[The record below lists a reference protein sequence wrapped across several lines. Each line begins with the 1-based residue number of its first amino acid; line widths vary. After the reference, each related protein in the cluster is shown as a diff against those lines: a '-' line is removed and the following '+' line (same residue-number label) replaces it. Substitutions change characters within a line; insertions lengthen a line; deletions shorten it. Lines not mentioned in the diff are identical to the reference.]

1 MKGLTPDKYGK
12 TFTRL
17 HSLSREQ
24 LPIFRVQ
31 NPEQMR
37 TLAGF
42 LFILLAIAITACMKK
57 PVEQSAS
64 LAAPGGKVRMEFFL
78 APEGAPAYRVF
89 FGEQL
94 LVDTSSLGFTL
105 KDAPALRSG
114 FEVVKTAVSSFDETW
129 ETVWGERSK
138 IRNHY
143 NELTVH
149 LREKEAPNRLMQLVF
164 RAYDDALAFHYLIPE
179 QPGIAPEFVIMEE
192 HSEFQLTGDHLA
204 WWKPADI
211 DSYEYLYETTR
222 LNAIDASKYAP
233 ENERVD
239 RLIRN
244 FKACN
249 TPITMKTEE
258 GIHLS
263 IHEARQLDYPDMT
276 LALAGNSKL
285 VSELVPWADGDRVK
299 TALPMRTPWRTITI
313 SDWAGGLVES
323 NLILNLNDPNKIEDV
338 SFIEPMVYTGIWWE
352 LHIGKTT
359 WRRKFVEGSWSNTGG
374 EIHGATTEN
383 AKRYIDFNAANG
395 IRGLL
400 IEGWN
405 TGWEYWGMDTI
416 GFFDFVTP
424 YPDFDI
430 EEVVRYAKEKGVAI
444 IGHHETSGDVENYE
458 KHLEKAF
465 QLYKDLGIK
474 AVKTGYAGEIRP
486 KGERHHGQYM
496 IRHFQKVAELAAK
509 YGIAINAH
517 ESSKDTGLR
526 RTWPNFMTRECLR
539 GGEYEA
545 WSAGN
550 PPEHTVILP
559 FTRYLGGPGDYTPG
573 IFDVL
578 FEKYRK
584 NERVHTTVAK
594 QLALMVTLYSPQ
606 QMAADLPENYEGKP
620 AFQFVRDLVA
630 DWDES
635 EVLHAEVGD
644 FFTIVRKAKGSP
656 NWFLGSAT
664 DENPRELQAP
674 LSFLEDNKTF
684 VAAIYAD
691 GPGADWQRNPYPV
704 TIQKVLVTKDMTL
717 PLKLAPGGGAA
728 ISFIPATAEEEQT
741 IPRWENE

>member
-1 MKGLTPDKYGK
+1 MKL
-12 TFTRL
+12 
-17 HSLSREQ
+17 
-24 LPIFRVQ
+24 
-31 NPEQMR
+31 
-37 TLAGF
+37 LAFF
-42 LFILLAIAITACMKK
+42 LFTSLLLNMSACSKKTA
-57 PVEQSAS
+57 EQSAT
-64 LAAPGGKVRMEFFL
+64 LQAPGGKISIAFFL
-78 APEGAPAYRVF
+78 LSGGEPAYAVRYADQTVI
-89 FGEQL
+89 
-94 LVDTSSLGFTL
+94 DTSTLGFTL
-105 KDAPALRSG
+105 KDAQALRAG
-114 FEVVKTAVSSFDETW
+114 FEVVKTETASFDETW

-149 LREKEAPNRLMQLVF
+149 LREQEAPNRLMHLVL
-164 RAYDDALAFHYLIPE
+164 RAYDEGVGFRYVIPE
-179 QPGIAPEFVIMEE
+179 QPGITPEFVIMEE
-192 HSEFQLTGDHLA
+192 HTEFQLTGDHTAIWL
-204 WWKPADI
+204 PADV
-211 DSYEYLYETTR
+211 DSYEYLYETTPVSQ
-222 LNAIDASKYAP
+222 IDASKYAP

-239 RLIRN
+239 RSIRN

-249 TPITMKTEE
+249 TPITMKTAQ
-258 GIHLS
+258 GLYLS
-263 IHEARQLDYPDMT
+263 IHEAQQIDYPDMT
-276 LALAGNSKL
+276 LALAGETKL

-299 TALPMRTPWRTITI
+299 ASLPMRTPWRTITI
-313 SDWAGGLVES
+313 SERAGGLVES

-352 LHIGKTT
+352 MHIGKTT
-359 WRRKFVEGSWSNTGG
+359 WRREFVEGSWSNTGG
-374 EIHGATTEN
+374 NVHGATTGN

-424 YPDFDI
+424 YPDFDLQ
-430 EEVVRYAKEKGVAI
+430 EVVRYANEKGVAV

-458 KHLEKAF
+458 KHMEKAF

-496 IRHFQKVAELAAK
+496 IRHYQKVAELAAK
-509 YGIAINAH
+509 YGIAVNAH

-526 RTWPNFMTRECLR
+526 RTWPNFMTRECMR

-545 WSAGN
+545 WSEGN
-550 PPEHTVILP
+550 PPNHTVNMA
-559 FTRYLGGPGDYTPG
+559 FTRFLGGPGDYTPG

-578 FEKYRK
+578 FDKYRK

-594 QLALMVTLYSPQ
+594 QLALMVVLYSPH

-635 EVLHAEVGD
+635 IVLNAEIGD
-644 FFTIVRKAKGSP
+644 YITIARKAKGAGK
-656 NWFLGSAT
+656 WLLGSIT
-664 DENPRELQAP
+664 DENPRELQAK
-674 LSFLEDNKTF
+674 LEFLDAGKTY
-684 VAAIYAD
+684 VATIYAD
-691 GPGADWQRNPYPV
+691 GPGADWERNPYPV
-704 TIQKVLVTKDMTL
+704 SIEKVLVTKDATL

-728 ISFIPATAEEEQT
+728 VSFIPATAEEEKAL
-741 IPRWENE
+741 PKVKG